1 MADVIRQP
9 ALDRCEPV
17 MMSRIL
23 FHGLGI
29 NVELLRRD
37 KVFLIYLNTHLIKQ
51 NDFGRFTFFLYLCNM
66 NVTRCIISFLL
77 FLVGTCAFAQ
87 GEYIQCEDTC
97 RHIHGIDISH
107 YQGTVF
113 WETVGQNSHMAYVY
127 IKCSEGSE
135 RIDERYANNIELA
148 HRYGL
153 KVGSY
158 HFFRPRMNLRHQLEN
173 FKAQCRPGDQDL
185 IPMIDIETN
194 SNMSTTA
201 FCDSVQKFLLMV
213 SEAYHQKP
221 LVYTYQNFYNKY
233 LQGKVDGYPLFIAK
247 YTEPAPVLADGRDYI
262 LWQYT
267 GKGRLNGFNTY
278 VDKSRLMGRHS
289 LREIRF
295 KHW

>member
-1 MADVIRQP
+1 MKEKIRSFQATDTSLIGMIENSIKRNWKFPAYTDYGTSVTYTYRDVACKIKGLHLLFAD
-9 ALDRCEPV
+9 
-17 MMSRIL
+17 
-23 FHGLGI
+23 LGI
-29 NVELLRRD
+29 NPGDRIAICD
-37 KVFLIYLNTHLIKQ
+37 KNSS
-51 NDFGRFTFFLYLCNM
+51 NWA
-66 NVTRCIISFLL
+66 ISFLAVL
-77 FLVGTCAFAQ
+77 TYGAVVVPILPDFSKEQ
-87 GEYIQCEDTC
+87 IE
-97 RHIHGIDISH
+97 
-107 YQGTVF
+107 
-113 WETVGQNSHMAYVY
+113 
-127 IKCSEGSE
+127 
-135 RIDERYANNIELA
+135 NIFEHSDSVLMIGRA
-148 HRYGL
+148 REHSVR
-153 KVGSY
+153 
-158 HFFRPRMNLRHQLEN
+158 
-173 FKAQCRPGDQDL
+173 
-185 IPMIDIETN
+185 PMIDIETN